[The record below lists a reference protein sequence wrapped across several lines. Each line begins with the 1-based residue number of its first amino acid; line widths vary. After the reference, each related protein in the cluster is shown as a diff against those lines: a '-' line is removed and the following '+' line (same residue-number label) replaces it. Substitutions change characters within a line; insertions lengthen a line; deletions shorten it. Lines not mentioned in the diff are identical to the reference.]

1 MQFRIVPL
9 VISSVMFAGLA
20 SAQAPVVDIGASA
33 GRPVDGQQ
41 TTMQGELYQQLQ
53 QLRQEMMQLRGL
65 VEEQAHQLR
74 QLKQQSLDR
83 YIDLDRRISG
93 TSPAVLPA
101 DESEETMLDGDSST
115 GAAGVAAG
123 TTGVGGTS
131 AAVGATSAAE
141 SSGAFSNGGSG
152 NMTAAAAAQPAVS
165 TGNPSSDYAKA
176 YALVRNRQFA
186 EAIDAFNDYV
196 QRYPDDRYTPNAW
209 YWLGELHVAVKPQNL
224 AASTEAFQKLLADY
238 PDNGKVPAAMYK
250 LATVYYLNGQKQK
263 AKEML
268 THVID
273 RYSNTGNSAV
283 QKSREFLRKNF

>member
-1 MQFRIVPL
+1 MQFRKAPL
-9 VISSVMFAGLA
+9 VIGVVLWSSLA

-33 GRPVDGQQ
+33 NRQANSQP
-41 TTMQGELYQQLQ
+41 TMEGELYQQIQ

-65 VEEQAHQLR
+65 VEEQGYQLR

-93 TSPAVLPA
+93 ASPAAMPA
-101 DESEETMLDGDSST
+101 DESEDTMLDGDSNAVGAGSAAAIGGQT
-115 GAAGVAAG
+115 SGAEAPAASGAA
-123 TTGVGGTS
+123 S
-131 AAVGATSAAE
+131 AAVTGNTT
-141 SSGAFSNGGSG
+141 G
-152 NMTAAAAAQPAVS
+152 NMSAAAAAQPAVS

-176 YALVRNRQFA
+176 YGLVRSRQFP
-186 EAIDAFNDYV
+186 EAIAAFNDYV
-196 QRYPDDRYTPNAW
+196 ERYPDDRYTPNAW
-209 YWLGELHVAVKPQNL
+209 YWLGELHIAVKPQNL